1 MDEYGTYRATTEDW
15 DELAA
20 LFKEKENIL
29 FPYSADAQSAM
40 IISIN
45 REFFKKGNMPFGG
58 NPAGRAWIS
67 VLGRGADHIDIDN
80 EQHATYLQ
88 EHIGLPSDNAAQVA
102 QLLNELRKRRT

>member
-1 MDEYGTYRATTEDW
+1 MDEYGTYRATSSDW
-15 DELAA
+15 DELAD

-45 REFFKKGNMPFGG
+45 RDFARKGIMPFGG
-58 NPAGRAWIS
+58 NPAGHAWIS

-80 EQHATYLQ
+80 EQYASYLG
-88 EHIGLPSDNAAQVA
+88 EHLGLPSDNAAQMA
-102 QLLNELRKRRT
+102 ELLNELRKRRM